1 MQLPLGVRERAGAA
15 GVTAEAVLAPTS
27 VRPRRHRGAARD
39 PHSNPSLTRFSSSE
53 MAKDDDDDD
62 DNDDDNDSLMMMM
75 IQ

>member
-1 MQLPLGVRERAGAA
+1 M
-15 GVTAEAVLAPTS
+15 TAEAVLAPTS

-39 PHSNPSLTRFSSSE
+39 PHSNPSLTGFSSSE
-53 MAKDDDDDD
+53 MAKDDDDDDDD